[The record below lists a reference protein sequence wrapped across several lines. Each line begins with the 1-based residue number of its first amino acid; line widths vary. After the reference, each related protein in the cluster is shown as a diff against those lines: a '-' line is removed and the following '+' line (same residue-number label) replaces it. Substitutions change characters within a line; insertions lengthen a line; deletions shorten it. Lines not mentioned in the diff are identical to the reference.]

1 MRRVIFRSDGNVTK
15 AAKILKVSS
24 SDLRRLTWRHPT
36 LIMDA
41 LERVHCMIDK
51 AESKLREALDGDHA
65 ERSLRA
71 ALFILS
77 HNDVARER
85 GWGRHGGGDRYD
97 APPPAA
103 APTAVIWGDGSRIYR
118 PPLPSAPEA
127 RRAALAEPGSAS
139 EADRIH

>member
-1 MRRVIFRSDGNVTK
+1 
-15 AAKILKVSS
+15 
-24 SDLRRLTWRHPT
+24 
-36 LIMDA
+36 MDA
-41 LERVHCMIDK
+41 LENVHRMIDK
-51 AESKLREALDGDHA
+51 AERKLLEALDGDHA

-85 GWGRHGGGDRYD
+85 GWCRHRGGDRYD
-97 APPPAA
+97 APSPAA
-103 APTAVIWGDGSRIYR
+103 APTVVIWGDGSRIYR

-127 RRAALAEPGSAS
+127 RRAALAEPGPAS